1 MDDLDRAD
9 EYQARALKAALA
21 VRKAAGPQ
29 ATGRCLYC
37 GEEPIESRWCSV
49 ECRTA
54 WEFER
59 RRG

>member
-9 EYQARALKAALA
+9 EYQAHALKAALA
-21 VRKAAGPQ
+21 VRKEEGPQ
-29 ATGRCLYC
+29 ATGKCLFC
-37 GEEPIESRWCSV
+37 EEPIEGRWCSV
-49 ECRTA
+49 ECRAA